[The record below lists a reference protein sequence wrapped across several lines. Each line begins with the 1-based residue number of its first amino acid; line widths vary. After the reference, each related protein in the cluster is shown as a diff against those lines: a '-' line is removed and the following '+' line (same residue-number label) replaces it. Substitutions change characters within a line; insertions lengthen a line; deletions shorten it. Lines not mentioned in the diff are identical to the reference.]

1 MAKDEAGVQ
10 VDRALVVLS
19 GFTKFTTDEVELR
32 TVVVDIGVIGIL
44 VDSGCKIVGGRISIT
59 CFDVDANG

>member
-1 MAKDEAGVQ
+1 M
-10 VDRALVVLS
+10 VVLS